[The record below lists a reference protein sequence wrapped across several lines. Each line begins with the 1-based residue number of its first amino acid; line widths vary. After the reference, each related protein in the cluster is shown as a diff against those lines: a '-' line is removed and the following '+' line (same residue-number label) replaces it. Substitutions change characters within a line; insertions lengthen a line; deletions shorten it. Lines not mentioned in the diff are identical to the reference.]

1 MDNITMSLGIY
12 FEVKDAEI
20 YGGEGTVG
28 YAATIVD
35 ISLSGLQKADFKKYA
50 ESQKE
55 GMAQFCHVPVE
66 KVRVISIVYDYQSM
80 ADELNRLAGL
90 VNLPPSIE
98 AERKKLNEVMAAVD
112 RERMNPKPEP
122 LIPPPVK
129 VSPFTHQVRGYNM
142 ALMTFGLVDP
152 PKPKE
157 AEK

>member
-1 MDNITMSLGIY
+1 MKMAMKDGQILIREADNVQ
-12 FEVKDAEI
+12 F
-20 YGGEGTVG
+20 
-28 YAATIVD
+28 TI
-35 ISLSGLQKADFKKYA
+35 IKSWGKMKWSRQTQTLSGPADI
-50 ESQKE
+50 EL
-55 GMAQFCHVPVE
+55 
-66 KVRVISIVYDYQSM
+66 
-80 ADELNRLAGL
+80 LNRLAGL

-152 PKPKE
+152 PKPKGGGRRSDTYQGNGDYPTS
-157 AEK
+157 